1 MSVQPASLAG
11 LSPGTVIE
19 LRSFEGDEDAA
30 RAVVAELDHR
40 RAVLTDLERTPGFG
54 EAVSLRWH
62 DEDARAWQVS
72 ARVSDPDPNGD
83 RLELTLLGDWS
94 EVVTRRRQRVS
105 AARRSLLGETVSGSL
120 PAKRRVDMVCLDV
133 SSGGVGVSGVGRMPA
148 VGDVMRL
155 RVGGE
160 DEAPWLEARVARVE
174 SQSFGRWL
182 AGLELRPRNGA
193 ERELLLAWRDAHGDE
208 RAA

>member
-1 MSVQPASLAG
+1 MSVQPAILDG
-11 LSPGTVIE
+11 LSPGTAIE
-19 LRSFEGDEDAA
+19 LRSFEGDDDAA
-30 RAVVAELDHR
+30 RAVVAELDDR
-40 RAVLTDLERTPGFG
+40 RAVLTELERTPGFG

-62 DEDARAWQVS
+62 DEDSRAWQVS

-94 EVVTRRRQRVS
+94 EVVTRRRQRVP

-155 RVGGE
+155 RVGNDDG
-160 DEAPWLEARVARVE
+160 APWIEARVARVE

-182 AGLELRPRNGA
+182 AGFELRPRDA
-193 ERELLLAWRDAHGDE
+193 EERQLLIAWRDAHGE
-208 RAA
+208 QAA

>member
-1 MSVQPASLAG
+1 MSVQPAFLDG
-11 LSPGTVIE
+11 LSPGTAIE

-30 RAVVAELDHR
+30 RAVVAELDDR
-40 RAVLTDLERTPGFG
+40 RAVLTELERTPGFG
-54 EAVSLRWH
+54 EAVSIRWH

-83 RLELTLLGDWS
+83 HLELTLLGEWS
-94 EVVTRRRQRVS
+94 EVVTRRRQRIP

-155 RVGGE
+155 RVGSEE
-160 DEAPWLEARVARVE
+160 DAPWIEARVARVE

-182 AGLELRPRNGA
+182 AGFELRPRSAA
-193 ERELLLAWRDAHGDE
+193 ERQLLLAWRDGHGE